1 MSLLSDIGN
10 SIISAA
16 TGQDASQLAA
26 QAQAAEQ
33 QLQIAIGT
41 MIALEAIIA
50 LELLVMVSM
59 GWKARH

>member
-10 SIISAA
+10 GIIQAT
-16 TGQDASQLAA
+16 TGQDIASITA

-41 MIALEAIIA
+41 MIALEVIIT
-50 LELLVMVSM
+50 LELLVLVAMT
-59 GWKARH
+59 WKERH

>member
-10 SIISAA
+10 GIIKAA
-16 TGQDASQLAA
+16 TGQDVEQLTA

-41 MIALEAIIA
+41 MIALEAVIA
-50 LELLVMVSM
+50 LELLVILAMQ
-59 GWKARH
+59 WKERH